1 MEELTGRQIERKEY
15 VDDAIFNL
23 IQELNPTSREIEF
36 DMEIIGEIREQIQYC
51 IVERLKLCDEMTFS
65 PYVERKS

>member
-23 IQELNPTSREIEF
+23 IQELNPTSIEIEF
-36 DMEIIGEIREQIQYC
+36 DMEIIGEIREQIQYW

>member
-1 MEELTGRQIERKEY
+1 MDELTGRQIERKEY

-23 IQELNPTSREIEF
+23 IQELNPTSIEIDF
-36 DMEIIGEIREQIQYC
+36 DMEVIGEIREQIQYW